1 MAEQDQQ
8 TANLTPPID
17 DPLKVQ
23 LVNESATPIPIPG
36 AEPTPLPLQASVA
49 PTTTSEQDLRSAGQR
64 NINLIWERTQR
75 NIALFIIAD
84 AAFIASFIVIRGMLV
99 ESSSDGL
106 VVAAFTLLSSL
117 CSLVV
122 GFYFGRTN
130 HARIG
135 DDPRMAN
142 RGLGPLDDR

>member
-1 MAEQDQQ
+1 MADAQ
-8 TANLTPPID
+8 TENLTPPID

-23 LVNESATPIPIPG
+23 LVDESATPIPIPG

-64 NINLIWERTQR
+64 GINLIWETTQR
-75 NIALFIIAD
+75 NVAYATLITTLFVDASVALA
-84 AAFIASFIVIRGMLV
+84 
-99 ESSSDGL
+99 GL
-106 VVAAFTLLSSL
+106 VLGKEITVIQQSALMQLNTMAA
-117 CSLVV
+117 LVL

-135 DDPRMAN
+135 DDPRRSNHASDPM
-142 RGLGPLDDR
+142 DDR